1 MYSLNEFMEAKRE
14 TYLQGRIDV
23 LEILAV
29 CNFPIEKETITRM
42 LEQCKQAQEEGHN
55 NGLR

>member
-14 TYLQGRIDV
+14 TYQQGRIDV

-42 LEQCKQAQEEGHN
+42 LEQCKQAKEEGLN
-55 NGLR
+55 ND

>member
-29 CNFPIEKETITRM
+29 CNFPIEKQMINGM
-42 LEQCKQAQEEGHN
+42 LEQCKQAKNEGAK
-55 NGLR
+55 